1 MVAPAKM
8 GGCVKFPVLV
18 LLTALALPGATH
30 YVTIA
35 GLGGEPD
42 YEQRFTG
49 WAKEFDR
56 LLKEGGHEVKVHT
69 LSGPDATRAR
79 LKQVLDEVARQSGPA
94 DAFVLMMIGH
104 GTFDGFEYKMNLP
117 GPDITD
123 TELAALLDRIPA
135 SRQLVANMTSASGGS
150 IAGLQKEKRAV
161 ITATKSGT
169 ERNAVVFARYW
180 LAALQDAAADTD
192 KNEVITALEAF
203 RYADR
208 KTTEFYTTQKRL
220 ATEHPM
226 LEDTGSGEGVRDPS
240 PANGHGLLAAQFAL
254 LRIGSTQL
262 ASQNPE
268 KKDLLQKKEE
278 LEQAIDKLKYEKAA
292 IPSDEYRKRL
302 TELLVELAKTQEELE
317 K

>member
-1 MVAPAKM
+1 MTRSFRAVTKLL
-8 GGCVKFPVLV
+8 PVL
-18 LLTALALPGATH
+18 LIASSILPAATC

-42 YEQRFTG
+42 YEQRFSG
-49 WAKEFDR
+49 WAKELDHS
-56 LLKEGGHEVKVHT
+56 LKEGGADVKVYT
-69 LSGPDATRAR
+69 LSGPDATRAK
-79 LKQVLDEVARQSGPA
+79 LQQVLREVATQGSRN
-94 DAFVLMMIGH
+94 DVFVLMMIGH
-104 GTFDGFEYKMNLP
+104 GTYDGYEYKINLP
-117 GPDITD
+117 GEDVTD

-150 IAGLQKEKRAV
+150 IASLQKEKRAV

-180 LAALQDAAADTD
+180 VAALQDASADTD

-203 RYADR
+203 KYADR

-220 ATEHPM
+220 ATEHPV

-240 PANGHGLLAAQFAL
+240 PGNGHGLLAAQFAL
-254 LRIGSTQL
+254 LRIGSAQL
-262 ASQNPE
+262 ASQKPE
-268 KKDLLQKKEE
+268 KKDLLTKKEQ
-278 LEQAIDKLKYEKAA
+278 LEQEIDKLKYEKAA
-292 IPSDEYRKRL
+292 IPLNEYRTRL
-302 TELLVELAKTQEELE
+302 TELLVQLAKTQEELE